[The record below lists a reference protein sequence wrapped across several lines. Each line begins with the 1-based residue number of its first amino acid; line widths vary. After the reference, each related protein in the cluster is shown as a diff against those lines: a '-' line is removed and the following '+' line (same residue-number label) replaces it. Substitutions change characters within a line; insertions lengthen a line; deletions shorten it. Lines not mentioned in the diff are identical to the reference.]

1 VGPHYVIDPRRN
13 RERCAND
20 RKKQATAKTNMT
32 PEAPAFLLVTL
43 EILEIAIAVNQR
55 LGQLA
60 DDMRANTRG
69 LRDAIDQPT
78 MHA

>member
-1 VGPHYVIDPRRN
+1 VGPHYVMDRI
-13 RERCAND
+13 ANVAQMIA
-20 RKKQATAKTNMT
+20 KKRATAKTNMT

-69 LRDAIDQPT
+69 LRDAIDQPK
-78 MHA
+78 MRA